1 MRTLSSKRS
10 FDLVKNKN
18 EKRPLGFFVVVC
30 CAAPLF
36 LVQSWAGQQQIR
48 QKGNRRISPKRDRV
62 KLSCCS
68 WNSKTMRLPNNQHF
82 YERWCFF
89 FFCVCVACGAKQLS
103 IQATENQVQAILLW
117 NTAKG
122 LLAKTKTAMCHTL
135 TRKQRDC
142 HGRADSFA
150 PALSRLMIIAKDSS

>member
-10 FDLVKNKN
+10 FDLDKNKN
-18 EKRPLGFFVVVC
+18 GKRPLGFFVVVC

-68 WNSKTMRLPNNQHF
+68 WNSKTMRLPSNQHF

-89 FFCVCVACGAKQLS
+89 FFCVCVCSLRSIAAVNPSDREPSPSDLTLEHSKRLACKDKDRNVPHSNSQ
-103 IQATENQVQAILLW
+103 
-117 NTAKG
+117 
-122 LLAKTKTAMCHTL
+122 TK
-135 TRKQRDC
+135 R
-142 HGRADSFA
+142 
-150 PALSRLMIIAKDSS
+150 LSRQSR